1 MIVDAPILEDACYY
15 LRKLGAPLDEIATQ
29 FGISPGTVA
38 ELADRWADKLARG
51 QVKEDPVDLE
61 FWRNVRREA
70 GGDQKLTLVDRD
82 GHFYHGWRSQLEQ
95 ADTAT
100 LLMLYEACREFVA
113 RHPELNFP
121 APVGYDPLA
130 PARQVKAVVP
140 VLQTLLDRRT
150 SPEGH

>member
-1 MIVDAPILEDACYY
+1 MSVDAPILEDACYY
-15 LRKLGAPLDEIATQ
+15 LRKLGASLEEIATQ
-29 FGISPGTVA
+29 FGLTPGQVG
-38 ELADRWADKLARG
+38 ELADRWSGKLARG
-51 QVKEDPVDLE
+51 EVKEDPVDLD
-61 FWRNVRREA
+61 FWRNVHREA
-70 GGDQKLTLVDRD
+70 SGDQKLTLVDRD
-82 GHFYHGWRSQLEQ
+82 GHFYHGWRSQLEH

-140 VLQTLLDRRT
+140 VLQALLERRT
-150 SPEGH
+150 GEEGR